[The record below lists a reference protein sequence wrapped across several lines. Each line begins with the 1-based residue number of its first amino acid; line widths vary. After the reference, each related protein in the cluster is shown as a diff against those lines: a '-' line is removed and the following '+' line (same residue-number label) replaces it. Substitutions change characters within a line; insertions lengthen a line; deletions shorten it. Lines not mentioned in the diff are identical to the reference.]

1 MELAAID
8 EEKQESSFIERA
20 VFFVTPVLFVIVLVG
35 LLVTFLKEDVRNK
48 AIEIGQDIPI
58 VRNFLP
64 EPSMTVSS
72 TDEEIKKDNY
82 SKQIVELETQL
93 ASLQNELNAAQTK
106 SIEQEE
112 TIASLQQQKE
122 EQKVEPVEEQTTVTD
137 EQYTARIQELASMFA
152 KMTPSKAAPIVQ
164 SMTLEE
170 IALIFSQMRA
180 DDRVRVME
188 KMTPQVAADVTMLL
202 KDSET
207 AKDLEIAALQSRVE
221 KLQSDTASDSSS
233 NEVSDADLAATF
245 SAMEP
250 TAAAEMLLKMMDVS
264 SSKVLR
270 ILKVTGSTA
279 RSAILEEMSAINEST
294 TALLVT
300 KLMQD

>member
-1 MELAAID
+1 MAAID